1 MLELLS
7 IVAVVVMIASLAY
20 PFLRRAMAS
29 LTVAVGL
36 FIVFALEMIP
46 DSPVLGD
53 LAFSPLDITSGDA
66 VYSAFTATFL
76 HASMLHIIFNVIWLV
91 VLGLLFE
98 ERIGRARFLS
108 IFLIAGVAGNLA
120 YGLINFGGYIPAV
133 GASGA
138 ISGLLGVVLVLYP
151 FERTG
156 LMVLPV
162 PIPNAPVWVIV
173 TLMLAFQIIFVLDPN
188 SHVAWQA
195 HLGGFLAG
203 MALAPAIMRIG
214 GREKVRAGQTLDI
227 MLIANTPEEREIAS
241 KIVSESIP
249 QVRNAWIE
257 ELSKTARCPRCQQP
271 LQASKGEL
279 KCSSGHKFRVQR

>member
-1 MLELLS
+1 MLELWS
-7 IVAVVVMIASLAY
+7 ITAIVVMIASLVY
-20 PFLRRAMAS
+20 PFLRKAMAS

-36 FIVFALEMIP
+36 FIIFALEMIP
-46 DSPVLGD
+46 DSPVLD
-53 LAFSPLDITSGDA
+53 NLAFSPLDLASGDA
-66 VYSAFTATFL
+66 VYTAFTATFL
-76 HASMLHIIFNVIWLV
+76 HASMLHIVFNVIWLV

-98 ERIGRARFLS
+98 ERMGPAKFLM
-108 IFLIAGVAGNLA
+108 IFLIAGVAGNIA
-120 YGLINFGGYIPAV
+120 YGLINFGGHYSAV

-138 ISGLLGVVLVLYP
+138 ISGLLGAVLVLYP

-173 TLMLAFQIIFVLDPN
+173 LLMLAFQLIFVLDPN

-203 MALAPAIMRIG
+203 MALAPGIMRIG
-214 GREKVRAGQTLDI
+214 RREKAWAGQTLDI

-257 ELSKTARCPRCQQP
+257 ELAKTARCPRCQQT
-271 LQASKGEL
+271 LQAEKDGL
-279 KCSSGHKFRVQR
+279 KCRSGHKFRIQG